1 MKTSKPYT
9 NATFTRRHDR
19 EAGRHRGLRAATE
32 PRSCLGCGA
41 VYVKRRWV
49 RGADAAA
56 LAPTAAAVPPL
67 LVFCP
72 GCRQRRAGVASG
84 FLTLEGTFFVAH
96 KDEVL
101 HFIER
106 EIERAQVDNPL
117 AQMVGLDSDAQGG
130 VLVKTTTEHLAHRLG
145 RGLASAFKGHVEFDY
160 SHENKVARVHWRR
173 DLVHQ
178 EEHR

>member
-1 MKTSKPYT
+1 M
-9 NATFTRRHDR
+9 
-19 EAGRHRGLRAATE
+19 
-32 PRSCLGCGA
+32 
-41 VYVKRRWV
+41 KRRWV
-49 RGADAAA
+49 RATDAAT
-56 LAPTAAAVPPL
+56 LAPNAGAVAPL

-72 GCRQRRAGVASG
+72 GCRQRKAGVASG

-96 KDEVL
+96 RDEVL

-117 AQMVGLDSDAQGG
+117 AQMVGLDSGAHGG

-145 RGLASAFKGHVEFDY
+145 RGLASAFKGHVDFDY

-178 EEHR
+178 EEQQ